1 MLVIIIDWDVLN
13 PSSSSPVSCALCD
26 ILQDHSLEK
35 LVKTPTCNQ
44 NILDLVLTNQTEII
58 QDLEV
63 VDGLSG

>member
-13 PSSSSPVSCALCD
+13 PSSNSPVSRALCD